1 MKIIVILF
9 LLVGFGAFS
18 QLPNVA
24 YNNTP
29 AAARFIS
36 NSYSSVSQTIIDQPG
51 CQVSRTGS
59 GPFPMYFYYRA
70 ASTHVSTP
78 DPSLFTISASSG
90 AVDCS
95 VKVWG
100 PYASKDVAVSEY
112 SSDSALVEFARS
124 SSVTV
129 AHDLSAGKV
138 YLMEVEVYDCSAVF
152 SLTSL
157 QSTWLD
163 DSPKAEGCI
172 GCITGFRPQAGNYV
186 LSAWVMDADAPLGTV
201 SYSQPT
207 IQVTSNSVTVICTP
221 TGEIIDGWQ
230 RIEQEIY
237 IGDEDPQIDLVCG
250 EDGNCYFDDIRIFPR
265 DGSMVTYVYDP
276 VTLRLMAELDERNY
290 AKIYEYDE
298 QGKLIR
304 VKKETEMGVMTIQEN
319 RENNS
324 KE

>member
-1 MKIIVILF
+1 MAQI
-9 LLVGFGAFS
+9 
-18 QLPNVA
+18 PNNA
-24 YNNTP
+24 YNTSP
-29 AAARFIS
+29 QKARFIS
-36 NSYSSVSQTIIDQPG
+36 HNYPEINQTIINQTG
-51 CQVSRTGS
+51 CSMSRTGS

-70 ASTHVSTP
+70 AGNHIATP

-90 AVDCS
+90 TVDVS

-100 PYASKDVAVSEY
+100 PYNSKETAVDEY
-112 SSDSALVEFARS
+112 SSDTVLVEYAQS

-129 AHDLSAGKV
+129 AHDLSNGKI
-138 YLMEVEVYDCSAVF
+138 YLMEVEVYDCSANF
-152 SLTSL
+152 SMEAV
-157 QSTWLD
+157 QPNWLD
-163 DSPKAEGCI
+163 DSWKEEECI
-172 GCITGFRPQAGNYV
+172 GCITGFRPLAGNYV
-186 LSAWVMDADAPLGTV
+186 LSAWVKDADAELGAV
-201 SYSQPT
+201 SYTQPS
-207 IQVTSNSVTVICTP
+207 IQVTSNSVTVSCTP
-221 TGEIIDGWQ
+221 TGDIIDGWQ

-237 IGDEDPQIDLVCG
+237 IGDEDPEIELVCG
-250 EDGNCYFDDIRIFPR
+250 EDGDCYFDDIRIFPR

-304 VKKETEMGVMTIQEN
+304 VKKETEGGIMTIQEN